1 MNSSEQL
8 KRLVLESKS
17 VLLTGPAS
25 ADGDSVGAT
34 LALADA
40 IRELGVPRVDVAADL
55 VARYRWMPGAP
66 QVLEN
71 AAVGADYD
79 LVIVMDGDRHRL
91 APRVEEAFHKAS
103 RKVIV
108 DHHGTTDESG
118 YDLAILDPTAA
129 ATCMQVMS
137 ILEAWGTTLTP
148 AIAENLYVGLI
159 FDTGGFR
166 YSNTKPGT
174 LRVAARLL
182 EAGFD
187 HARAASRILMDKSPA
202 GMRLH
207 SSVSSDAQFH
217 SNGEVAVGICSRSLM
232 NTCGADVGDLDGL
245 VESLLYV
252 EGVEVSVVL
261 VERGPDAVKLSFRSR
276 GLVDVAALAKSLT
289 HRGGGHAKAAGAFLE
304 ESLSDLAARLPTVCA
319 SAIEEARAA
328 MGHS

>member
-1 MNSSEQL
+1 MNPSEEL
-8 KRLVLESKS
+8 RTLASEARR

-40 IRELGVPRVDVAADL
+40 IRELGTEHVDVAADL
-55 VARYRWMPGAP
+55 VARYRWMPGASSVLKND
-66 QVLEN
+66 QVSPE
-71 AAVGADYD
+71 YD

-91 APRVEEAFHKAS
+91 AGPVEVAFHQAEKT
-103 RKVIV
+103 VIV
-108 DHHGTTDESG
+108 DHHGTTDSAG
-118 YDLAILDPTAA
+118 YDLAILNPAAA
-129 ATCMQVMS
+129 ATCMQVME

-148 AIAENLYVGLI
+148 QIAENLYVGLI

-166 YSNTKPGT
+166 YSNTRPAT
-174 LRVAARLL
+174 LRVAAKLL
-182 EAGFD
+182 ETGFD

-207 SSVSSDAQFH
+207 SSVLSDAQFH
-217 SNGEVAVGICSRSLM
+217 GEGELALGISSRSLM
-232 NTCGADVGDLDGL
+232 ENCGADMGDLDGL

-261 VERGPDAVKLSFRSR
+261 VEKGPNAVKLSFRSR

-304 ESLSDLAARLPTVCA
+304 EPLEVLENRIPEVCCQ
-319 SAIEEARAA
+319 AIAEARKAQP
-328 MGHS
+328 